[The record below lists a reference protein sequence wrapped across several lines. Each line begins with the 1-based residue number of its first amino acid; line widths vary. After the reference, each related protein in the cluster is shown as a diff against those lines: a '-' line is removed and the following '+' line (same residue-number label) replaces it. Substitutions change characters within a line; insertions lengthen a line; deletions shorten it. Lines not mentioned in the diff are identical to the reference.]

1 MRLNLVGG
9 HAIPHFV
16 VLVFTVW
23 QMLLQRDFEPSS
35 EQH

>member
-1 MRLNLVGG
+1 MMREY
-9 HAIPHFV
+9 FV